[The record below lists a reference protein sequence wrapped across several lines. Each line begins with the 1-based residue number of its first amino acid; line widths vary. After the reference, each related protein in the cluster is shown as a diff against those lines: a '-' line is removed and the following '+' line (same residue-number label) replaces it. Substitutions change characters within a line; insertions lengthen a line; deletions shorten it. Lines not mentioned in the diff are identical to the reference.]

1 MSKCI
6 YCEIELNFK
15 TKGEPNSASEEH
27 IIPLSIGGSN
37 GFTTL
42 DVCKRSNNDL
52 GSSVDAP
59 FSNTLPIA
67 IKRHELKIKSSSGKI
82 PPIVWHGHSDDG
94 IPGKMTIHSDGTG
107 DIAFEPS
114 VVRNNIGNVEVIS
127 VGAPEEIFNTIIAG
141 KINKMNKSNG
151 TLRSM
156 SGEQLTT
163 LDDVFS
169 VAEEKLIDRI
179 NFKIAYFEQEAWTR
193 GILKIAL
200 GIGHKILG
208 EEWSFGHE
216 ASKIRQIVINSID
229 NWKTDPSG
237 QISCELDRKLRL
249 PLGKT
254 VQVRDASLHTV
265 GILPGPDGN
274 GIMAISLFGGNNVPE
289 SVIFAGKLP
298 DRFLRAL
305 NEKSCANMV
314 MGYRN
319 DPRNR
324 TTTPIT
330 FGEID
335 RRIAAQGPTDRKLM
349 RLYASKTS
357 K

>member
-193 GILKIAL
+193 GILKTHL
-200 GIGHKILG
+200 
-208 EEWSFGHE
+208 E
-216 ASKIRQIVINSID
+216 
-229 NWKTDPSG
+229 
-237 QISCELDRKLRL
+237 
-249 PLGKT
+249 
-254 VQVRDASLHTV
+254 
-265 GILPGPDGN
+265 
-274 GIMAISLFGGNNVPE
+274 
-289 SVIFAGKLP
+289 
-298 DRFLRAL
+298 
-305 NEKSCANMV
+305 
-314 MGYRN
+314 
-319 DPRNR
+319 
-324 TTTPIT
+324 
-330 FGEID
+330 
-335 RRIAAQGPTDRKLM
+335 
-349 RLYASKTS
+349 
-357 K
+357 